1 MADSETTFNATVIN
15 QDGVKVVVKGSEEED
30 DFVGEVVPYID
41 AEIRKLTAK
50 TSGVDYFIIVAEAAG
65 DDSYDDGDE
74 VILGVY
80 FDRAEAESGLEMLEA
95 FYDVY
100 EGDSMSA
107 VDFLKATGEYDSW
120 KGVALDDVTA
130 LEFLQ

>member
-15 QDGVKVVVKGSEEED
+15 QDGVKVVVKGSKEEN
-30 DFVGEVVPYID
+30 DFGEVIPYID

-50 TSGVDYFIIVAEAAG
+50 PSGVDYFIIVAEAAG
-65 DDSYDDGDE
+65 DDDGDE